1 MHKKCLKIAQRS
13 IILNRTYVPILMSQK
28 VFGVVLLTGFAKSQ
42 FFPFFVGGG
51 KAFTS
56 TSLIAI
62 PLLPR
67 GGNGVYLYP
76 PSWHSLVSIW
86 REESLLLS
94 ISTVI
99 PLLPC
104 EGTRSLLLPI
114 NTVIAPSP
122 CVEGDKIYH
131 ALSM

>member
-1 MHKKCLKIAQRS
+1 MSESCTKIRNFEQNVCSDTFESKSVRCS
-13 IILNRTYVPILMSQK
+13 FIHWFCQILV
-28 VFGVVLLTGFAKSQ
+28 
-42 FFPFFVGGG
+42 FPFFVGGG
-51 KAFTS
+51 KVFTS
-56 TSLIAI
+56 TFLIAI

-99 PLLPC
+99 PLLPW
-104 EGTRSLLLPI
+104 EETRSLLLPI